1 MLEMNFMLALTAG
14 FLGGFGHCIGMCGP
28 LVASYSLHLDMPG
41 MKAHRILSHLLY
53 NAGRIMTYIFIGSVM
68 GAAGQFLSV
77 GSKITNLQNIMAIG
91 AGIVMVLMGMDIAG
105 LFNFIRPLEKKNTVV
120 LGIAKAVLQGFSIG
134 RYFTLGLVMGFI
146 PCGLS
151 YSIFIAAAA
160 SGSIFAGMTT
170 TFFFGLGTL
179 PSLLAFGSLISFIGS
194 GVRGWLYRLSGA
206 VVIGMG
212 VYWLVRGI
220 SAYAKM

>member
-1 MLEMNFMLALTAG
+1 MPEMNFVLALTAG

-28 LVASYSLHLDMPG
+28 IVASYALHLDMPG
-41 MKAHRILSHLLY
+41 MRAHRLISHLLY
-53 NAGRIMTYIFIGSVM
+53 NAGRIMTYVFIGSLM

-77 GSKITNLQNIMAIG
+77 GSKMSELQNIVSIG
-91 AGIVMVLMGMDIAG
+91 AGILMLLMGMDIIG
-105 LFNFIRPLEKKNTVV
+105 LFSVIKTIEKKNSLV
-120 LGIAKAVLQGFSIG
+120 LKMAKAALEGFSVW

-160 SGSIFAGMTT
+160 SGSLFSGMTT
-170 TFFFGLGTL
+170 AFFFGLGTL
-179 PSLLAFGSLISFIGS
+179 PSLFAFGSLISFIGA
-194 GVRGWLYRLSGA
+194 GVRGLLYRLSGA

-212 VYWLVRGI
+212 LYWLIRGV
-220 SAYAKM
+220 SAYVKV